1 MSEAVKKLQKIS
13 VIGNPCTG
21 KTTLSRALAAQYE
34 LPLIH
39 VDSIQFLPEMKLR
52 DPTETRKVLIEYS
65 LGDEWIIDGL
75 GPLKIIEDRFQKS
88 DLVLVIRIPFWRNV
102 LWIFKRQLKSLFFP
116 REELPEN
123 SKEATFEQT
132 VKLFRN
138 MWNVQ
143 NGLWIQLD
151 RIFLRDIY
159 KNKVR
164 YIRSVRELNKILVNG
179 LD

>member
-1 MSEAVKKLQKIS
+1 M
-13 VIGNPCTG
+13 
-21 KTTLSRALAAQYE
+21 SRALAAHYE

-52 DPTETRKVLIEYS
+52 DPSETRKVLVEYS
-65 LGDEWIIDGL
+65 LGHEWIIDGL

-102 LWIFKRQLKSLFFP
+102 LWVIKRQVKSLFSP
-116 REELPEN
+116 REELPKN
-123 SKEATFEQT
+123 SKEASFEQT

-143 NGLWIQLD
+143 NGLWVQLD

-164 YIRSVRELNKILVNG
+164 YIRSVVELNKILVNG